1 MPEGPE
7 CHYTAFRLNAAL
19 KDKTLTAI
27 TIIDGRY
34 KKHGPPNGLEEL
46 QQAIEAGDVVVRGVC
61 AKGKLIYFLLSNHMV
76 ILSTLGLKGAWTRKF
91 EKHCGIAVEAV
102 GPPITFWFRDQLH
115 YGTLSVIPL
124 ADLPTKLASLGAD
137 VTVGE
142 PIEGWLGMCRKSAD
156 WEISKFLMNQSR
168 IAGIGNYLKSEVL
181 YAAKI
186 CPHAII
192 GDINDEQLLDLEG
205 QIMTIPAAS
214 YKAKRRTGPLCPLK
228 VYNKRKDPDGNLV
241 VKTKTSDGRN
251 SHWVP
256 AVQDPDQRYS
266 RC

>member
-19 KDKTLTAI
+19 RDKTLRQI

-34 KKHGPPNGLEEL
+34 KTHGPPPGLADL
-46 QQAIEAGDVVVRGVC
+46 QASISSGDVVIRGVC

-76 ILSTLGLKGAWTRKF
+76 LLSTLGLKGAWTRNF
-91 EKHCGIAVEAV
+91 GKHCGIALEAD
-102 GPPITFWFRDQLH
+102 GPPVTFWFRDQLH
-115 YGTLSVIPL
+115 YGTFSIIPL
-124 ADLPTKLASLGAD
+124 AELPAKLQTLGAD
-137 VTVGE
+137 VTIGE
-142 PIEGWLGMCRKSAD
+142 PIEDWIGMCRKNGT

-168 IAGIGNYLKSEVL
+168 VAGIGNYLKAEVL

-186 CPHAII
+186 CPHAL
-192 GDINDEQLLDLEG
+192 INDLDDEQLLNLEN
-205 QIMTIPAAS
+205 QIMTIPSAS
-214 YKAKRRTGPLCPLK
+214 YKAKRRTGPPCPLR

-256 AVQDPDQRYS
+256 VVQDPDQKYS
-266 RC
+266 GH